1 VTHERGMSSTTEILR
16 EQYAALP
23 FRRRAD
29 GSVEVLLITSR
40 RTGRWII
47 PKGWPAIGMK
57 PFELAAR
64 EAMEEG
70 GVVGRVNER
79 PIGSYQHKKKL
90 SDGTSVRCRVDIFAL
105 EVDSQMPA
113 WPECHQR
120 VTKWFIL
127 DAAAKTV
134 REPELKSVILD
145 LNRLVID
152 DV

>member
-1 VTHERGMSSTTEILR
+1 MSQATEILR

-47 PKGWPAIGMK
+47 PKGWPANGMK

-70 GVVGRVNER
+70 GVIGRIDER
-79 PIGSYQHKKKL
+79 PIGSYQHKKTL
-90 SDGTSVRCRVDIFAL
+90 GDGTSVRCRVDVFAL
-105 EVDSQMPA
+105 EVDTQMQA
-113 WPECHQR
+113 WPEFHQR
-120 VTKWFIL
+120 TTRWFVL
-127 DAAAKTV
+127 HAAAESV
-134 REPELKSVILD
+134 REPELKSVILH
-145 LNRLVID
+145 LSSLVRGAL
-152 DV
+152 

>member
-1 VTHERGMSSTTEILR
+1 MSQATEILR

-47 PKGWPAIGMK
+47 PKGWPVNGLK

-70 GVVGRVNER
+70 GVIGRIDER
-79 PIGSYQHKKKL
+79 PIGSYQHKKTL
-90 SDGTSVRCRVDIFAL
+90 GDGTSVHCRVDVYAL
-105 EVDSQMPA
+105 EVESQMPA
-113 WPECHQR
+113 WPESDQR
-120 VTKWFIL
+120 VTRWFML
-127 DAAAKTV
+127 DAAAQSV
-134 REPELKSVILD
+134 REPELKSAILN
-145 LNRLVID
+145 LVRLVGSAL
-152 DV
+152 